1 MIYNLTSI
9 KRRFF
14 SKTKKFYLVNL
25 SSIFYLLFST
35 ILIFNCTL
43 GKEKSK
49 NNLAGILGIFA
60 LSQRS
65 NSVSVDREAYSG
77 GDVTSFDTTSFAFQ
91 QQAPNMTDETKQ
103 LSFIQGHAIFTTTW
117 VSPGNAG
124 NPGLGP
130 TFNNT
135 SCSSCHAFDG
145 RGRPN
150 IGTNQSALLFR
161 LTNATNYGEQFNPN
175 SIAGVQ
181 NEGTFTVTYTEQAG
195 SYADGETYSLRVP
208 TYTNG
213 LNNFGTPTSV
223 LVSPRIAQQNVGLG
237 LLEAIPEE
245 TILLNQDINDTN
257 KDGISGKANYVTDAK
272 DNKTKLGRFGWKA
285 NQPNLNQQN
294 QGAFLGDIGIT
305 SPLFPNENCPGT
317 QAATACGLATNTGRG
332 VGVPEIN
339 QTSIDKLNSYML
351 TIAVPGRRNWKDS
364 TVVRGKDLMSSTG
377 CTKCHL
383 PEIKTGTYP
392 NFPEISNQTIRPYT
406 DLLLHDM
413 GTGLADGRPD
423 FLADGTEW
431 RTPPLWGL
439 GLIKS
444 VNGHD
449 NLLHDGR
456 ARGFA
461 EAILWHGG
469 EAESSKENFRK
480 LPKSDRDAM
489 VKFLESM

>member
-1 MIYNLTSI
+1 MKLILILIILNC
-9 KRRFF
+9 
-14 SKTKKFYLVNL
+14 
-25 SSIFYLLFST
+25 T
-35 ILIFNCTL
+35 IL
-43 GKEKSK
+43 KEKK
-49 NNLAGILGIFA
+49 ENNQIAILGLFA
-60 LSQRS
+60 LNQRPV
-65 NSVSVDREAYSG
+65 SVSADREAYSG
-77 GDVTSFDTTSFAFQ
+77 GDATSFDTTSFAFQ
-91 QQAPNMTDETKQ
+91 QQAPNMTDEAKQ
-103 LSFIQGHAIFTTTW
+103 LAFIQGHAIFTTSW

-130 TFNNT
+130 TFNNV
-135 SCSSCHAFDG
+135 SCNGCHAFDG

-150 IGTNQSALLFR
+150 VGTNQSALLFR
-161 LTNATNYGEQFNPN
+161 LSNATNYGEQFSPN

-181 NEGTFTVTYTEQAG
+181 NEGTFTVSYTEQAG
-195 SYADGETYSLRVP
+195 TYADGEAYSLRVP
-208 TYTNG
+208 TYTQS
-213 LNNFGTPTSV
+213 LNNHGSPSGV
-223 LVSPRIAQQNVGLG
+223 LVSARIAGQNPGLG
-237 LLEAIPEE
+237 LLEAIAEE
-245 TILLNQDINDTN
+245 TILQNQDILDSN

-272 DNKTKLGRFGWKA
+272 DNKTKIGRFGWKA

-317 QAATACGLATNTGRG
+317 QAAGNCGLATNTGRG

-339 QTSIDKLNSYML
+339 QISIDRLNSYML

-364 TVVRGKDLMSSTG
+364 TVVRGKDLMSSIG
-377 CTKCHL
+377 CTKCHIS
-383 PEIKTGTYP
+383 EFRTGTYP
-392 NFPEISNQTIRPYT
+392 NFTEISNQTIRPYT

-423 FLADGTEW
+423 FLADGSEW
-431 RTPPLWGL
+431 RTPPLWGI